1 MVSCVTCS
9 INKQHFAMKKNYLI
23 FCLLLLGLAGCM
35 EPLYQLHPT
44 ANEYILNEGRKVVK
58 QAKGGVKIVTA
69 FDGEFQ
75 NYLVFDTEFFNQTDK
90 SLEVNPANFVAYPL
104 DKQRDSLRNERNPT
118 YALAYG
124 AADPDQKIVEAEQD
138 MRRAEKRHKF
148 ATVLTAVLLVANVVS
163 DVSSSGK
170 SRNAGEWTRNRIVH
184 DNNYQLLAV
193 KQSVDNAMYLNR
205 MNRLDYERGNWH
217 QEPFRKQALLP
228 GTSIRGR
235 IYVPKHQQ
243 ATFWLLSYP
252 LDNGTISFEFE

>member
-1 MVSCVTCS
+1 
-9 INKQHFAMKKNYLI
+9 
-23 FCLLLLGLAGCM
+23 M

-44 ANEYILNEGRKVVK
+44 ANEYVLNEGRKVVK
-58 QAKGGVKIVTA
+58 QAKDGVKIVTA

-104 DKQRDSLRNERNPT
+104 DKQRDSLRNERNPA

-163 DVSSSGK
+163 DVSSSNR

-193 KQSVDNAMYLNR
+193 KQLVDNVMYLNR

-217 QEPFRKQALLP
+217 QEPFRKQTLLP

-243 ATFWLLSYP
+243 AAFWLLSYP
-252 LDNGTISFEFE
+252 LDNDTISFEFEQELQKR